1 MRRQIN
7 DVLTIRMRKHREM
20 DTRVPWTCEKTS
32 CCRLEIVSALLTVSM
47 AVSFI
52 LVSFMA
58 L

>member
-1 MRRQIN
+1 MLGTPLT
-7 DVLTIRMRKHREM
+7 LTI
-20 DTRVPWTCEKTS
+20 TQTCEKTS